1 MAEMWEIADIAL
13 PSIDDEMDLFGDA
26 TEDAVITRFAKK
38 TWHACAIKRGVKGPA
53 SPTLAASDMPD
64 FPPAA
69 KVVDT
74 TAAGDS
80 FNGGY
85 FAALLQGKDEA
96 ECLLGG
102 HNLASLV
109 VGAPGAIV
117 QRS

>member
-1 MAEMWEIADIAL
+1 MKKHAL
-13 PSIDDEMDLFGDA
+13 TLTVVGLTA
-26 TEDAVITRFAKK
+26 AFASAQ
-38 TWHACAIKRGVKGPA
+38 TPP
-53 SPTLAASDMPD
+53 PTPPKPD
-64 FPPAA
+64 FPPAD

-85 FAALLQGKDEA
+85 FAALLQGKSEA

-109 VGAPGAIV
+109 VGAPGAIIAK
-117 QRS
+117 S